1 MSKTGLLLLLAVLP
15 VIAILFYVYKKDKT
29 KEPMWLLLSFFS
41 KGILSCFLVFTISDV
56 LSAFLPFMN
65 KETEEMLFVEVAIY
79 SFFCV
84 ALVEEFCKWLMVYR
98 GGYHHKEFDEIYDIL
113 VYSIFVSLGFAFFEN
128 IMYVLTS
135 QSIYIALLRAVS
147 AIPGHACDA
156 VFMGYYLSLAKQ
168 CRILNKP
175 NKEKEYIRMS
185 IFIPTILHGIY
196 DFCLFINKDEFNFLW
211 VVDFPLLEKDEE
223 LGRFFAMHHPFTM
236 PMEEDLELLDTDM
249 GKARAK
255 AYDIVLNGVELGGGS
270 VRIHQDDVQ
279 EKMFELLGFTQEE
292 AHDRFGFLLDAFKYG
307 VPPHAGL
314 AFGLDRMIM
323 LMTGADSIRDVIA
336 FPKIKDASC
345 LMSNAPDVV
354 DPKQLEELCLKV
366 EIPEAEK

>member
-41 KGILSCFLVFTISDV
+41 KGILSCFLVFTISDA
-56 LSAFLPFMN
+56 LSMFLPFMN

-135 QSIYIALLRAVS
+135 KSIYIALLRAVS

-196 DFCLFINKDEFNFLW
+196 DFCLMSGYMIFIIVFLVFVIWLYIMSIGKLNKL
-211 VVDFPLLEKDEE
+211 
-223 LGRFFAMHHPFTM
+223 
-236 PMEEDLELLDTDM
+236 
-249 GKARAK
+249 AK
-255 AYDIVLNGVELGGGS
+255 ANRNINV
-270 VRIHQDDVQ
+270 HQQRPNPVPQ
-279 EKMFELLGFTQEE
+279 QQLPQQPPVMYCSGCGEKL
-292 AHDRFGFLLDAFKYG
+292 YG
-307 VPPHAGL
+307 P
-314 AFGLDRMIM
+314 FC
-323 LMTGADSIRDVIA
+323 T
-336 FPKIKDASC
+336 SC
-345 LMSNAPDVV
+345 GRKNY
-354 DPKQLEELCLKV
+354 
-366 EIPEAEK
+366 